1 MIFENEQRNEPTE
14 RYDVFLSFTGQDR
27 KLAQRLAGELHHL
40 GLRVF
45 VDDMIDEFE
54 SIDKRIASALSA
66 AKTLVAI
73 YSREFASRPACQR
86 ELMAAFIAAQQSG
99 SPSDRILVVNPE
111 PSADHLQP
119 IELADA
125 KYAVPPGDA
134 STARTLAKKIR
145 AKVRAVDT
153 TLGIP
158 VPPKAPPWIGAI
170 PGRHRF
176 VGRYPEL
183 WALHS
188 ALHRPGY
195 ALAHTALSG
204 PVAALCGLP
213 GAGKTALAAAYA
225 WSFGNAYPAGVF
237 WHRAGEQPTRGS
249 GPYSESLRSAAVAA
263 GLRRPGRRSRPS
275 DLVIA
280 LGGALRQRGRPLL
293 WVIDEIP
300 ETFDPADLPRVVPPV
315 GQLLHTI
322 LISRENIFDCG
333 TPALELGALPTP
345 DAIALI
351 RAYRPLAEEGELR
364 AAGQLAERL
373 GGHCGALSTA
383 GEQLRDAQGF
393 ISVAQYE
400 AAVGDGSVRAE
411 AAVGP
416 VLNRLTEDEKSI
428 IRLAAV
434 SGSLTLPAELI
445 AAVIGSTWRTAE
457 ALGGIRR
464 RLLAT
469 RRENWWSFHPLV
481 VTAVARTSEAD
492 DAVITT
498 CFVTELLRLAGTP
511 TASATMLDGIRAMA
525 SRVLVSR
532 PDLPLSDE
540 RRLRSLLA
548 EPASAQES
556 PDDSDR
562 PISSGV
568 AQSRG
573 IASSPPVRTTPN
585 VPMSQE

>member
-1 MIFENEQRNEPTE
+1 MLENEQRDRPTE

-27 KLAQRLAGELHHL
+27 ELAQWLMGELRRL

-54 SIDKRIASALSA
+54 SIDKQIASALSA
-66 AKTLVAI
+66 AKTFVAI
-73 YSREFASRPACQR
+73 YSRAFARRPACQR
-86 ELMAAFIAAQQSG
+86 ELMAAFIAGQRSG

-111 PSADHLQP
+111 PGTDHLQP

-134 STARTLAKKIR
+134 SAARTLAKKIR
-145 AKVRAVDT
+145 AKVRALDT
-153 TLGIP
+153 TLGLP
-158 VPPKAPPWIGAI
+158 VAPKAPPWIGAI

-195 ALAHTALSG
+195 ALAHTASCG

-225 WSFGNAYPAGVF
+225 WSFGGAYPGGVF
-237 WHRAGEQPTRGS
+237 WHRAGDQLALGA
-249 GPYSESLRSAAVAA
+249 GPYSESLRLAAAAA
-263 GLRRPGRRSRPS
+263 GLGRPGRRSRQS
-275 DLVIA
+275 DLTMA
-280 LGGALRQRGRPLL
+280 LGAALRQRGRPVL

-300 ETFDPADLPRVVPPV
+300 ETFDPAELPRVIPPV

-322 LISRENIFDCG
+322 LISRENIFEG
-333 TPALELGALPTP
+333 PVPTLELGALPTP

-351 RAYRPLAEEGELR
+351 RAYRPLTEAPELR
-364 AAGQLAERL
+364 AAEQLTERL

-383 GEQLRDAQGF
+383 GEQLRDAQGL
-393 ISVAQYE
+393 ISVADYE
-400 AAVGDGSVRAE
+400 AAVGDGSVRAD
-411 AAVGP
+411 AAVRP
-416 VLNRLTEDEKSI
+416 VLNRLTEDEKTV

-434 SGSLTLPAELI
+434 SGSPALPAELI

-469 RRENWWSFHPLV
+469 RRESWWSFHPLV
-481 VTAVARTSEAD
+481 VRAIARTSEAD
-492 DAVITT
+492 DVVITSR
-498 CFVTELLRLAGTP
+498 FVTELLRLAGTP
-511 TASATMLDGIRAMA
+511 TTSATMLDGICSIAG
-525 SRVLVSR
+525 RVLMTR
-532 PDLPLSDE
+532 PDLPLSDQ
-540 RRLRSLLA
+540 RALSSLLA
-548 EPASAQES
+548 EPASTQGS
-556 PDDSDR
+556 PLDGQVS
-562 PISSGV
+562 PAV
-568 AQSRG
+568 VQSHG
-573 IASSPPVRTTPN
+573 IASTPLVRTTPN
-585 VPMSQE
+585 VPVSQE